1 MGREPF
7 APCLGEALSTGAL
20 ETLRTIPS
28 FFAIRARPRPNLA
41 DWVNFEAGR
50 VESATGGLPT
60 VEGMKHHMIPG
71 FLVLFGSLVSTA
83 PAFAEP
89 EPSTNAGQFHPKGA
103 SLAVNAGL
111 LQPIALGGANLEV
124 DFRYGPFV
132 AAYSHGWSLDLEGSA
147 IVGDMKRQG
156 VTLHLPYSTGFGL
169 GLTHWVSTLNSFFD
183 LRFEGKIHRFEAS
196 YGSVDGLG
204 KTEIARYS
212 TYTIGGGAYWTYVPF
227 ASRTDALRGID
238 VSTSVRLWPNVGS
251 TLSGNEVTYKNA
263 TTGREEVH
271 RTANI
276 GIADTPV
283 IVNVSVGY
291 VFQ

>member
-1 MGREPF
+1 M
-7 APCLGEALSTGAL
+7 
-20 ETLRTIPS
+20 
-28 FFAIRARPRPNLA
+28 RACESRATSKWSVA

-50 VESATGGLPT
+50 VESARRGLPT
-60 VEGMKHHMIPG
+60 VEAMKHPMIPG
-71 FLVLFGSLVSTA
+71 FLVLFACLASTA
-83 PAFAEP
+83 PAFAERERVRMP
-89 EPSTNAGQFHPKGA
+89 DASTNAGQFRPKGV

-169 GLTHWVSTLNSFFD
+169 GLTHWVSALNSFFD

-238 VSTSVRLWPNVGS
+238 FSTSVRLWPNVGS

-263 TTGREEVH
+263 TTGRDEVH

>member
-1 MGREPF
+1 M
-7 APCLGEALSTGAL
+7 
-20 ETLRTIPS
+20 
-28 FFAIRARPRPNLA
+28 A

-50 VESATGGLPT
+50 VESATLGLPT
-60 VEGMKHHMIPG
+60 VEAMKHPMIPA
-71 FLVLFGSLVSTA
+71 FLVLFASLASTA
-83 PAFAEP
+83 PAFAERER
-89 EPSTNAGQFHPKGA
+89 EPAHVTEAPSDSRFRPKGA

-124 DFRYGPFV
+124 DFRFGPFV
-132 AAYSHGWSLDLEGSA
+132 AAYSHGWSLDLEGPA

-169 GLTHWVSTLNSFFD
+169 GLTHWVSALNSFFD
-183 LRFEGKIHRFEAS
+183 LRFEGKLHRFEAS

-227 ASRTDALRGID
+227 ASRTDALRGLD
-238 VSTSVRLWPNVGS
+238 FSTSVRLWPNVGS

-263 TTGREEVH
+263 TTGRDEVH